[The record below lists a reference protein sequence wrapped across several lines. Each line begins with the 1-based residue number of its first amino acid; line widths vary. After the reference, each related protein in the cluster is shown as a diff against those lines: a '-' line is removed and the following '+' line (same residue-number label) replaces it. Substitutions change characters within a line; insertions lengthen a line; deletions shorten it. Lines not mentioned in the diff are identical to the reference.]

1 MALDK
6 IEIGISSCLLGEEV
20 RYNGGHK
27 LSRLCVNTL
36 SDFFE
41 YKPVCPE
48 VGIGLGIPRKPIH
61 LIGDSEKPRAV
72 NVNDE
77 SIDVTDRLIKFSEQ
91 TLPSLNTICGY
102 IFIKGSPSCGL
113 FKVKVYQKGNP
124 HPEYSGRGIYAN
136 AVTKA
141 MPLLPVEEAGRLTDP
156 VLRENFIARVYAYHR
171 WQLLLKE
178 GLSAESILN
187 FHACYKYSLMAH
199 APQTYTALGQLL
211 ADAGKYDP
219 DELGEKYFAKLM
231 PALTKKATRKSNTNV
246 LTHIQG
252 YLKKQLQVKEKEKLI
267 EVIEQYRLGIIPLVV
282 PVTLLQ
288 HHFNVHPNEYIAK
301 QAFFDPYP
309 QELSLRNAI

>member
-1 MALDK
+1 MTLNK
-6 IEIGISSCLLGEEV
+6 IKIGISSCLLGKEV

-36 SDFFE
+36 SEFFD
-41 YKPVCPE
+41 YQSICPE
-48 VGIGLGIPRKPIH
+48 VGIGLGTPRKPIH
-61 LIGDSEKPRAV
+61 LIGDADKPRAV

-77 SIDVTDRLIKFSEQ
+77 SIDVTDRLIEFSEQ
-91 TLPSLNTICGY
+91 TIPSLHNICGY

-124 HPEYSGRGIYAN
+124 HPEYSGRGIHAN

-156 VLRENFIARVYAYHR
+156 VLRENFITRVYAYHR
-171 WQLLLKE
+171 WQELLKK
-178 GLSAESILN
+178 GLKASSIIE
-187 FHACYKYSLMAH
+187 FHASYKYCLMAND
-199 APQTYTALGQLL
+199 PKTYTALGQLL
-211 ADAGKYDP
+211 ADAGKFEAED
-219 DELGEKYFAKLM
+219 LGRQYFAMLM
-231 PALTKKATRKSNTNV
+231 TALTKKATRKSNTNV
-246 LTHIQG
+246 LTHLQG
-252 YLKKQLQVKEKEKLI
+252 YLKKQLNSKEKEKLI
-267 EVIEQYRLGIIPLVV
+267 EVIEQYRKGIVPLVV

-288 HHFNVHPNEYIAK
+288 HHFTIQPNDYISK

>member
-1 MALDK
+1 MNK

-36 SDFFE
+36 SDFFN
-41 YKPVCPE
+41 YKAVCPE
-48 VGIGLGIPRKPIH
+48 VGIGLGTPRKPIH
-61 LIGDSEKPRAV
+61 LIGDSTKPRAV
-72 NVNDE
+72 NVDDE
-77 SIDVTDRLIKFSEQ
+77 SVDVTDRLLEFSEQ
-91 TLPSLNTICGY
+91 TIPSLQNLCGY

-156 VLRENFIARVYAYHR
+156 VLRENFIARVFAYHR

-187 FHACYKYSLMAH
+187 FHASYKYSLMAH

-211 ADAGKYDP
+211 ADAGRYDP
-219 DELGEKYFAKLM
+219 NELGEKYFAKLM

-252 YLKKQLQVKEKEKLI
+252 YLKKQLGAKEKQKLI
-267 EVIEQYRLGIIPLVV
+267 EVIEQYRTGIVPLVV

-288 HHFNVHPNEYIAK
+288 HHFTNHPNDYISK